1 VILWFVP
8 DEKGK
13 KERDNNSLDLKEG
26 GRWLFAFPYTL
37 GIAEVS
43 CSVSPIGR
51 ASPSGDAAQIEN
63 WALTGAGIVTDWPR
77 G

>member
-8 DEKGK
+8 DERK
-13 KERDNNSLDLKEG
+13 KERDNSLDLKEER
-26 GRWLFAFPYTL
+26 RWLFPYTL

-51 ASPSGDAAQIEN
+51 APPSSDAAQIEN
-63 WALTGAGIVTDWPR
+63 WAPTAAGIATDWPSE
-77 G
+77 